1 MRWNHI
7 SVPPLLACLPRNPF
21 RAMLSMFCFP
31 VPWNRYTMW
40 WKGAERRCWRSSKRF
55 FKLVRRR
62 KKGKE
67 GKEGKVGKV
76 GKVGRYDDAAEFEV
90 KVQRAGRG
98 VNGICEWDRTHIYT
112 LKAGTNEN
120 NTGKRT
126 AARNKATCGV
136 VRVFPPAAVGCR
148 CTWHGAASLKVA
160 SDATHS

>member
-76 GKVGRYDDAAEFEV
+76 GKEGKVGKVGKVGRYDDAAEFEV

-112 LKAGTNEN
+112 LKAGTTKTTQE
-120 NTGKRT
+120 GGLQRGIKQH
-126 AARNKATCGV
+126 
-136 VRVFPPAAVGCR
+136 AVLYGSSHLQL
-148 CTWHGAASLKVA
+148 WVA
-160 SDATHS
+160 DVLGTVQRH